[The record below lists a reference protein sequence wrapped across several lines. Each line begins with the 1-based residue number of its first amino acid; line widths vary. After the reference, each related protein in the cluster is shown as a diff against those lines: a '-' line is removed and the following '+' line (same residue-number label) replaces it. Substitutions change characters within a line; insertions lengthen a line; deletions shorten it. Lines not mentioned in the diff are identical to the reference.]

1 MTTLATLPTDLLI
14 QTVDRMDG
22 CDAAAFACACRDAV
36 TAYRESAAYGSV
48 RVAKSG
54 AVLEP
59 ASGTFDVEVEP
70 GESVCDAVQRCR
82 SIRRGGCVLLR
93 PGAHAVGTDWSLFMQ
108 CFNDVHIF
116 GRGRA
121 ILSGTIVVTSCMAS
135 LVGVNIVD
143 DVIVTGHIRPNEGVG
158 FGRFRIQECELRA
171 LTCQMWSCSTVD
183 RCVIRGGVLVSRS
196 NARLVGNALENGRLT
211 VNDGATAHV
220 ANNRFRFSL
229 GTVFAVAVS
238 GSSATIM
245 DNVIESTGALY
256 SSVGIDFRVGSHACV
271 VERNVIINCEYGIQM
286 ADACEA
292 SIIHNELRFN
302 LAGLVMFRGSRA
314 TFANNHVLAASGAV
328 ATNVEEKAHG
338 VTLANPGTGGSFTAN
353 RIEGFDVG
361 VFACD
366 GADASVVDNSFSD
379 CRIGL
384 CINYAQGSFTQ
395 NQMHAV
401 KAPLVNYKNRNM
413 IQITG
418 LVITACTLARLVVM
432 FPKPIKYDAWTILG
446 VLASYALM
454 TI

>member
-1 MTTLATLPTDLLI
+1 MATLSTLPLDLII
-14 QTVDRMDG
+14 QNVNRMDG
-22 CDAAAFACACRDAV
+22 CDAAAFACACRDAAA
-36 TAYRESAAYGSV
+36 AYRESAAYGSV
-48 RVAKSG
+48 RVARSG

-93 PGAHAVGTDWSLFMQ
+93 PGAHAVEPNWQLFMQ

-121 ILSGTIVVTSCMAS
+121 QLSGNGAIVVTPCMAS
-135 LVGVNIVD
+135 IVGINIVD
-143 DVIVTGHIRPNEGVG
+143 DVIVTGHVRPNGGVG

-328 ATNVEEKAHG
+328 ATNVEGKAHG

-401 KAPLVNYKNRNM
+401 KAPLVNYKNKM
-413 IQITG
+413 VFQIAG
-418 LVITACTLARLVVM
+418 LGITACTLARLVVRWAGD
-432 FPKPIKYDAWTILG
+432 DAWTWLG
-446 VLASYALM
+446 ALASGVMLSL
-454 TI
+454 